1 MSDLEKN
8 IYISNLF
15 NFYGKLLT
23 DKQRNIFFS
32 YYYLDIGLTEI
43 AEELNISRQAVL
55 DTIKKTENILKTYED
70 KMGLS
75 KLYSKQTEL
84 IEDIQKNK
92 DLNKLSEI
100 LKLWEE

>member
-8 IYISNLF
+8 IYIGNLF
-15 NFYGKLLT
+15 NFYSKLLT
-23 DKQRNIFFS
+23 DKQRNIFYS

-43 AEELNISRQAVL
+43 GAELNISRQAVL
-55 DTIKKTENILKTYED
+55 DTIKKTENILKVYEE

-75 KLYSKQTEL
+75 KLYNKQTEI
-84 IEDIQKNK
+84 IEDITKTK
-92 DLNKLSEI
+92 DLKKLNEI